1 MEAVRTTDGDG
12 VSFESFADIGRY
24 TVYPENNFRRM
35 FPKRPFGRLQEDD
48 YTRNK
53 TWGIMTREE
62 GLRLSNDFN
71 RLTLPS
77 ERKVDY
83 AAISQMSNSDVKTEV
98 I

>member
-1 MEAVRTTDGDG
+1 
-12 VSFESFADIGRY
+12 
-24 TVYPENNFRRM
+24 
-35 FPKRPFGRLQEDD
+35 
-48 YTRNK
+48 
-53 TWGIMTREE
+53 MTREE